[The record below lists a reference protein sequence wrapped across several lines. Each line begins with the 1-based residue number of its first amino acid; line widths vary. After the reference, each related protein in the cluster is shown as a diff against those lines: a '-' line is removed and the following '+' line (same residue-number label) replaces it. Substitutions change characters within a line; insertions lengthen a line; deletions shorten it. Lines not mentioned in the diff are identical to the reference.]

1 MKSVHPNKCHR
12 LTISNPMDRYKAD
25 SSKSS
30 LPIIPGL
37 AIYCFYILCM
47 LGFGTLYAHEINGTI
62 VDVNNKPLEG
72 VGVYNKTTSGY
83 TYSNIA
89 GYFELDGIAAGDI
102 LYFYSLGYEN
112 RQLVINESQLNGSV
126 RVVLNESALSLE
138 QVVLVSKVNA
148 LSNFVTMDFKTNP
161 VKSSQEILRKIPGL
175 VIGQHAGGGK
185 AEQIFLRGFDID
197 HGTDIAISLDGIPVN
212 LVSHAHGQGYA
223 DMHFIIPETLDNIDF
238 GKGPYYASKGNFTT
252 AGYITLKT
260 KETLENNL
268 ISLEAGQFNTLRGL
282 ALLKLVEGGQS
293 NAYMASEFNL
303 SNGPFES
310 PQNFNR
316 LNLMGRYT
324 FNNYINEKFNVTLSH
339 FSSKWDASGQIPQR
353 AVDQGAI
360 SRFGAIDDTE
370 GGNTSRSNFYVNHS
384 RELDEHRRVQSV
396 AYLSHYDF
404 ELFSNFTFFLE
415 DPVNGDQIRQKE
427 DRTIMGMESKL
438 ERSFH
443 MKDHDAQ
450 LKYEAGIGFRYD
462 KIREVQLSR
471 TKNRKELL
479 ERLAYGN
486 TDELNTNLFA
496 EVTYKLGKWSV
507 IPGLRVDYFKFD
519 YEDLLSETY
528 SNQAEDKFFISPKFN
543 LVYAASQGM
552 QLYLKTGQGF
562 HSNDTRV
569 VVSNTGERTLP
580 AALGADLGAI
590 VKPTDRLVVNAALW
604 TLHLQQEFVYVG
616 DAAIVEPS
624 GRSKRYGADLGLQYQ
639 LGNSIYVNG
648 DVNYVHARSTD
659 EPKGM
664 DYIPLAP
671 ALTASGGIN
680 FRDLGPFNGG
690 VSFRYLQDRPANE
703 DNSII
708 AKGYL
713 VSDLNLNYSYQN
725 VTIGILV
732 ENLFDTAWNE
742 TQFATESRLFNETQ
756 PTEEIHFTPGT
767 PFYIRGKIS
776 IAF

>member
-1 MKSVHPNKCHR
+1 MKSVHPDLCFQPTSINPSDRQNASNCKRR
-12 LTISNPMDRYKAD
+12 LPRF
-25 SSKSS
+25 
-30 LPIIPGL
+30 PGL
-37 AIYCFYILCM
+37 VDFCFYIFCI
-47 LGFGTLYAHEINGTI
+47 LGFGSLYAHEINGTI
-62 VDVNNKPLEG
+62 VNEDNKPLEG

-89 GYFELDGIAAGDI
+89 GYFELDGIDAGDI

-112 RQLVINESQLNGSV
+112 RQLVIDESQLNGSV
-126 RVVLNESALSLE
+126 RVVLKESALSLE

-148 LSNFVTMDFKTNP
+148 LSNFVTLDFKTNP
-161 VKSSQEILRKIPGL
+161 VKTSQEILRKIPGL

-212 LVSHAHGQGYA
+212 MVSHAHGQGYA

-238 GKGPYYASKGNFTT
+238 GKGPYYANKGNFTT
-252 AGYITLKT
+252 AGYIMLKT
-260 KETLENNL
+260 KETLDKNL
-268 ISLEAGQFNTLRGL
+268 ISLEAGQFNTLRAL
-282 ALLKLVEGGQS
+282 ALLKLMEGE
-293 NAYMASEFNL
+293 NNKAYMASEFNL

-324 FNNYINEKFNVTLSH
+324 FNNYENEKLNLTLSH

-353 AVDQGAI
+353 AVDQGI
-360 SRFGAIDDTE
+360 INRFGAIDDTE
-370 GGNTSRSNFYVNHS
+370 GGNTSRSNMYINHS
-384 RELDEHRRVQSV
+384 REIDEHRRVQSV

-415 DPVNGDQIRQKE
+415 DPENGDQIRQKE
-427 DRTIMGMESKL
+427 DRFIMGMESKL

-443 MKDHDAQ
+443 LKDHDAQ

-462 KIREVQLSR
+462 RIREVQLSHTR
-471 TKNRKELL
+471 NRKELL

-486 TDELNTNLFA
+486 TDELNTNVFA
-496 EVTYKLGKWSV
+496 EVTYKQGKWSI
-507 IPGLRVDYFKFD
+507 IPGLRVDYLKFD

-528 SNQAEDKFFISPKFN
+528 SNQAEDSFFVSPKIN
-543 LVYAASQGM
+543 LLFAASQGL
-552 QLYLKTGQGF
+552 QFYLKTGRGF

-569 VVSNTGERTLP
+569 VVSNNGRKTLP
-580 AALGADLGAI
+580 GALGADLGAI
-590 VKPTDRLVVNAALW
+590 IKPTDRLVVNAALW

-624 GRSKRYGADLGLQYQ
+624 GRTSRYGADLGLQYQ
-639 LGNSIYVNG
+639 LGNSIYLNG
-648 DVNYVHARSTD
+648 DVNYAHARSTD
-659 EPKGM
+659 EPSGSN
-664 DYIPLAP
+664 YIPLAP
-671 ALTASGGIN
+671 AFTASGGLN
-680 FRDLGPFNGG
+680 FRDLENFSGG
-690 VSFRYLQDRPANE
+690 ISFRYLQDRPANE
-703 DNSII
+703 DNSIV
-708 AKGYL
+708 AKGYM
-713 VSDLNLNYSYQN
+713 VSDLNLAYSLRN
-725 VTIGILV
+725 WTLGILV
-732 ENLFDTAWNE
+732 ENIFDTAWNE

-776 IAF
+776 ISF